1 MSPWKEL
8 IEYKNLSKLGFHETL
23 TVEVNVLVGTPPQTI
38 RRSAHLAQK

>member
-23 TVEVNVLVGTPPQTI
+23 TGGQCFGWTPPQTI
-38 RRSAHLAQK
+38 RGSAHLAQK